1 LLVRLGSKSC
11 CGWSAI
17 GRDCRG
23 SAPLI
28 SAGRAAGRGTVS
40 KRHCSN
46 SFFLLLL
53 LLYIFIW
60 GTQKWVTTLCY
71 FLSLYKLHNTKWF
84 RKLSKLHF
92 CNVKCTFPAYSFL
105 LVHTIHRRIRIS
117 VCKPDK
123 IKNKKH
129 DKIRNNTQKFT

>member
-46 SFFLLLL
+46 SFFFIIII
-53 LLYIFIW
+53 YIFFFV
-60 GTQKWVTTLCY
+60 GNQKWVSTDAP
-71 FLSLYKLHNTKWF
+71 SL
-84 RKLSKLHF
+84 
-92 CNVKCTFPAYSFL
+92 
-105 LVHTIHRRIRIS
+105 
-117 VCKPDK
+117 
-123 IKNKKH
+123 
-129 DKIRNNTQKFT
+129 